1 MLSYIN
7 YNILK
12 FENQWKQYFISL
24 LLFNIHLSFYQS
36 SKIMNTDT
44 IAPEMENKTYTQA
57 LL

>member
-24 LLFNIHLSFYQS
+24 LLFNIHLSFYQL

-44 IAPEMENKTYTQA
+44 IVSEMENKTYTQA
-57 LL
+57 LM

>member
-44 IAPEMENKTYTQA
+44 IVSEMENKTYTQA
-57 LL
+57 LM

>member
-44 IAPEMENKTYTQA
+44 IVPEMENKTYTQA
-57 LL
+57 VM